1 MITEEQALRILES
14 KELRKGVE
22 AYQAIRRRFEE
33 TDVSSDRDF
42 WRVFRAFYRL
52 RRNDEFAGK
61 YFALMQS
68 YKGRTAPTFSQ
79 VFSELYDATGRCE
92 VSFSSKLLNLLD
104 PATPI
109 WDSIVATNRFGF
121 KMPYASVRERNR
133 VCIERYEAFKNAF
146 LTYVSSAEGQNLIA
160 LFDRAFPDSG
170 LSDTKKVDFILW
182 KS

>member
-104 PATPI
+104 PSMPI

-121 KMPYASVRERNR
+121 KMPYVSVHERDR
-133 VCIERYEAFKNAF
+133 VCIERYEAFRTAF